1 MVSRARR
8 TSIATLSEARLIGAM
23 RCTIPAFFVMLVAT
37 PHQLPAQDASQAL
50 RERILRRIAEVTE
63 ATVAV
68 AYHDIGGGALAYVNP
83 DSGFHAA
90 STMKVPVLIE
100 YFRAIDDGRLR
111 AGQDLLLVNAFAS
124 IVDRSPY
131 SLNARDDSDSSL
143 YAMTGR
149 RVPLRDLAERMI
161 TKSSNLATNVLIEV
175 VGARNADSTARAL
188 GARNT
193 KVLRGVEDARA
204 YEAGLSNV
212 TTARDLAVLL
222 EAIEINRAASP
233 AGCREML
240 GILSRQEH
248 NGEIPA
254 GLPPGTRV
262 AHKTGWITGVLHDAA
277 LVYPPGRRPYVLVV
291 LTKGI
296 RDREV
301 ARSLIA
307 DISRMV
313 WERAT
318 AP

>member
-1 MVSRARR
+1 MRR
-8 TSIATLSEARLIGAM
+8 
-23 RCTIPAFFVMLVAT
+23 TIPAFIVMLVAT
-37 PHQLPAQDASQAL
+37 SHQLPAQDASAAL
-50 RERILRRIAEVTE
+50 RERILQRIAEVTG
-63 ATVAV
+63 ATVGV
-68 AYHDIGGGALAYVNP
+68 AYRDIGGGALVYVNP
-83 DSGFHAA
+83 DSVFHAA

-111 AGQDLLLVNAFAS
+111 ADQDLLLVNEFAS

-131 SLNARDDSDSSL
+131 SLSAGDDSDSSL
-143 YAMTGR
+143 YAMVGR
-149 RVPLRDLAERMI
+149 RVALRELAERMI
-161 TKSSNLATNVLIEV
+161 TRSSNLATNVLIEV
-175 VGARNADSTARAL
+175 VGAPRADSTARAL

-193 KVLRGVEDARA
+193 KVLRGVEDGKA

-222 EAIEINRAASP
+222 EAIETNQAASP
-233 AGCREML
+233 SSCREML
-240 GILSRQEH
+240 GILARQEH

-254 GLPPGTRV
+254 GLPAGTRV

-277 LVYPPGRRPYVLVV
+277 LVYPPERRPYVLVV

-301 ARSLIA
+301 ARTLIA